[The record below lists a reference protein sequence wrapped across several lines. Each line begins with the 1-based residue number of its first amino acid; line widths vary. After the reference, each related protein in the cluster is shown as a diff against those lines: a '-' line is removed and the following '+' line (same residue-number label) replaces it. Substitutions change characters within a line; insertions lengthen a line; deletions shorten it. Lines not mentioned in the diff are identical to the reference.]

1 MSLPVNIDQYSRY
14 ITLSDDELL
23 ELRVN
28 PKILERL
35 HRLRGLYA
43 YWLQFPTKFDQEIV
57 QYDMSMFKVGRAQ
70 AYDDLHL
77 VQLLLGN
84 IQQAGK
90 EFMRWKIN
98 KDLEEDL
105 KKARRAGDF
114 RSVAAIEK
122 NRILNNRTD
131 KDDEPEFEFDK
142 IVPQNFEP
150 TDDPSVIGI
159 ERVPDLRSRI
169 KKLITKY
176 SKDTM
181 IEDAEY
187 VEVED
192 DGTDS
197 TE

>member
-1 MSLPVNIDQYSRY
+1 MSLPINIDEYSRY
-14 ITLSDDELL
+14 IVMDDDELR
-23 ELRVN
+23 ECNVN
-28 PKILERL
+28 THIVERL

-43 YWLQFPTKFDQEIV
+43 YWLQFPSKFDNEIV
-57 QYDMSMFKVGRAQ
+57 GYDMNMFHVGRAQ

-105 KKARRAGDF
+105 KAARRLGDS

-131 KDDEPEFEFDK
+131 KEDEMELEFDK

-150 TDDPSVIGI
+150 SDDPTVIGI
-159 ERVPDLRSRI
+159 AKTPDLRSKIR
-169 KKLITKY
+169 KLVAKY
-176 SKDTM
+176 SKNTS
-181 IEDAEY
+181 IEDAEFEEMENDGAA
-187 VEVED
+187 VE
-192 DGTDS
+192 
-197 TE
+197 